1 MNCYIENNTWMFG
14 NMKFISSVEHS
25 ISRVSK
31 VNKRDILFN
40 TRNNFIFPNIHVL
53 FCLLYKK
60 IVLLPHKNRA
70 VYSNGFMIIDTCE
83 IIDFISGGHVDKT
96 LYSS

>member
-1 MNCYIENNTWMFG
+1 MNFYIENNTWMFG

-25 ISRVSK
+25 ISQVSK

-40 TRNNFIFPNIHVL
+40 TRNNFIFPNIYVL

-60 IVLLPHKNRA
+60 KSPIAPQK
-70 VYSNGFMIIDTCE
+70 
-83 IIDFISGGHVDKT
+83 
-96 LYSS
+96 